1 MMSWHLSNILYVHRH
16 SDWNPWQA
24 VEPSGPRLFT
34 LFIYLSTTATGAT
47 WFPMAESAS
56 GETLSARD
64 LEAFYDQYRT
74 AGGRQT
80 MDQAA
85 GRFADAGLRV
95 LPKVGTAILWPNT
108 QLDNVFKEHPLTA
121 HAAEPLAEGPGGEKW
136 AMNAWIHMRDFRTPH
151 GKGLLK

>member
-1 MMSWHLSNILYVHRH
+1 MCVHRH

-34 LFIYLSTTATGAT
+34 LFIYLSTTSSGAT
-47 WFPMAESAS
+47 WFPMAKSAS
-56 GETLSARD
+56 GETLSAQD

-74 AGGRQT
+74 AGGRQE

-95 LPKVGTAILWPNT
+95 LPKVGSAILWPNV
-108 QLDNVFKEHPLTA
+108 QMDNVFKEHPLTA
-121 HAAEPLAEGPGGEKW
+121 HAAESLAEGPDGEKW